1 MANNA
6 TGSLSASVLND
17 VSKMNLGGDMS
28 FAPRDAND
36 LWVYKE
42 IIFDSASEPVIRAG
56 IQFAERIYRSDGTE
70 LETHGSDT
78 IKWLAI
84 KNTGTTNGTTTTTEG
99 IVVSFN
105 GDAAAYD
112 EVEGMY
118 IGSGELWFCKFPA
131 ATTIAQL
138 YAASVAV
145 TDDVPSGTGSDV
157 LCIVAAIVDNV
168 A

>member
-6 TGSLSASVLND
+6 IASLSASILND
-17 VSKMNLGGDMS
+17 LAKNTIGGTMS
-28 FAPRDAND
+28 FTPRDAND

-56 IQFAERIYRSDGTE
+56 IQFAERIYRSDGAE

-84 KNTGTTNGTTTTTEG
+84 KNTGTTDGSTTTTEG
-99 IVVSFN
+99 IVVSLN

-112 EVEGMY
+112 EVEGIY
-118 IGSGELWFCKFPA
+118 IGAGELWVSKFPA

-138 YAASVAV
+138 YAATVAV
-145 TDDVPSGTGSDV
+145 TSDVPSGTGSDV

>member
-6 TGSLSASVLND
+6 VGSLSASVLND
-17 VSKMNLGGDMS
+17 VSKMSLGGAMS

-56 IQFAERIYRSDGTE
+56 IQFEERIYRSDAAE

-84 KNTGTTNGTTTTTEG
+84 KNTGTTDGSTATTEG
-99 IVVSFN
+99 IVVSLN

-112 EVEGMY
+112 EVEGIY
-118 IGSGELWFCKFPA
+118 IGSGELWVCKFPA

-145 TDDVPSGTGSDV
+145 TSDVPSGTGSDV

>member
-6 TGSLSASVLND
+6 VGSLSASILND
-17 VSKMNLGGDMS
+17 VSKMSLAGGMS

-56 IQFAERIYRSDGTE
+56 IQFEERIYRSDGTE
-70 LETHGSDT
+70 LETHASDT

-84 KNTGTTNGTTTTTEG
+84 KNTGTTDGSTSTTEG
-99 IVVSFN
+99 IVVSLN
-105 GDAAAYD
+105 GDAAAFD
-112 EVEGMY
+112 EVEGIY
-118 IGSGELWFCKFPA
+118 IGSGELWVSKFPS

-145 TDDVPSGTGSDV
+145 TNDVPSGTGSDV